1 MITLNPHPIIKPGEQ
16 FRYAVWYCMEE
27 AEMFGDM
34 NAAERQAAVAYLDT
48 FPDTILAAIGRAM
61 LNAAKE
67 AAR

>member
-1 MITLNPHPIIKPGEQ
+1 MITLNPHPIINPGEQ
-16 FRYAVWYCMEE
+16 FRRAVWAAMEE
-27 AEMFGDM
+27 AEMWGDM
-34 NAAERQAAVAYLDT
+34 TADERQAAVAYLDT

>member
-1 MITLNPHPIIKPGEQ
+1 MTFTPGEQ
-16 FRYAVWYCMEE
+16 FRRAVWHSMEE

-48 FPDTILAAIGRAM
+48 FPDSILAAIGRAV

-67 AAR
+67 ALRP

>member
-1 MITLNPHPIIKPGEQ
+1 MTPHPIITPGEQ
-16 FRYAVWYCMEE
+16 FRRAVWHSMEE

-34 NAAERQAAVAYLDT
+34 NAAERRAAVAYLDT
-48 FPDTILAAIGRAM
+48 FPDSILAAIGRAM